1 MPTLNSISYNQN
13 DIMYRYIDNQKWYV
27 LKHICKALDLKSFN
41 TNKIPKE
48 HLSYMY
54 IPSKR
59 YAQRVVTINEK
70 GLQIM
75 FSSTN
80 KPNAKGLSIK
90 LQLQLAIFQ
99 RKEVDILETI
109 SRAFHN
115 EKSIREYSIGKY
127 RIDLYFPKYKLA
139 VECDENNHQNYEILN
154 EKLRELY
161 IQEQLKCTFLRFN
174 PDEPEF
180 NIGEPINKILSH
192 IVNYSYPSQF

>member
-1 MPTLNSISYNQN
+1 MPTLNSVSYKQH

-27 LKHICKALDLKSFN
+27 LKHICKALELNSFN

-48 HLSYMY
+48 YLSYMY

-90 LQLQLAIFQ
+90 LQLPLAIFQ

-109 SRAFHN
+109 S
-115 EKSIREYSIGKY
+115 
-127 RIDLYFPKYKLA
+127 
-139 VECDENNHQNYEILN
+139 
-154 EKLRELY
+154 ELF
-161 IQEQLKCTFLRFN
+161 IMR
-174 PDEPEF
+174 
-180 NIGEPINKILSH
+180 
-192 IVNYSYPSQF
+192 SQ

>member
-13 DIMYRYIDNQKWYV
+13 DIIYTYLNNQKWYV
-27 LKHICKALDLKSFN
+27 LKHICKALELKSFN

-48 HLSYMY
+48 YLSYMY

-59 YAQRVVTINEK
+59 YAQRVSIINEK

-80 KPNAKGLSIK
+80 KPKAKGLCIK
-90 LQLQLAIFQ
+90 LQLPLAIFQ

-115 EKSIREYSIGKY
+115 EKSIREYSIG
-127 RIDLYFPKYKLA
+127 LYFPKYKLA
-139 VECDENNHQNYEILN
+139 VECDENNHQSYKILD
-154 EKLRELY
+154 EKLREIY
-161 IQEQLKCTFLRFN
+161 IKEQLKCTFLRFN

-192 IVNYSYPSQF
+192 IVNFSSQF

>member
-13 DIMYRYIDNQKWYV
+13 DIIYTYLNNQKWYV
-27 LKHICKALDLKSFN
+27 LKHICKALELKSFN

-48 HLSYMY
+48 YLSYMY

-59 YAQRVVTINEK
+59 YSQRVSIINEK

-80 KPNAKGLSIK
+80 KPKAKGLSIK
-90 LQLQLAIFQ
+90 LQLPLAIFQ
-99 RKEVDILETI
+99 RKEVDILDTI
-109 SRAFHN
+109 SRAFNN

-139 VECDENNHQNYEILN
+139 VECDENNHRNYEILE

-161 IQEQLKCTFLRFN
+161 IKERLKCTFLRFN
-174 PDEPEF
+174 PDALGF
-180 NIGEPINKILSH
+180 NVGEPINKILSH
-192 IVNYSYPSQF
+192 IVNYSYPS

>member
-1 MPTLNSISYNQN
+1 
-13 DIMYRYIDNQKWYV
+13 
-27 LKHICKALDLKSFN
+27 
-41 TNKIPKE
+41 
-48 HLSYMY
+48 
-54 IPSKR
+54 
-59 YAQRVVTINEK
+59 
-70 GLQIM
+70 M

-80 KPNAKGLSIK
+80 KPKAKGLCIK
-90 LQLQLAIFQ
+90 LQLPLAIFQ

-139 VECDENNHQNYEILN
+139 VECDENNHQSYKILD
-154 EKLRELY
+154 EKLREIY
-161 IQEQLKCTFLRFN
+161 IKEQLKCTFLRFN

-192 IVNYSYPSQF
+192 IVNFSSQF

>member
-13 DIMYRYIDNQKWYV
+13 DIIYTYLNNQKWYV
-27 LKHICKALDLKSFN
+27 LKHICKALELKSFN

-48 HLSYMY
+48 YLSYMY

-59 YAQRVVTINEK
+59 YAQRVSIINEK

-80 KPNAKGLSIK
+80 KPKAKGLCIK
-90 LQLQLAIFQ
+90 LQLPLAIFQ

-139 VECDENNHQNYEILN
+139 VECDENNHRNYEILE

-161 IQEQLKCTFLRFN
+161 IKERLKCTFLRFN
-174 PDEPEF
+174 PDALGF
-180 NIGEPINKILSH
+180 NVGEPINKILSH
-192 IVNYSYPSQF
+192 IVNYSYPS

>member
-161 IQEQLKCTFLRFN
+161 IKEQLKCTFLRFN

>member
-1 MPTLNSISYNQN
+1 MPTLNSISYHQN
-13 DIMYRYIDNQKWYV
+13 DIMYTYFDNKKWYV
-27 LKHICKALDLKSFN
+27 LKHICKAINLKSFN
-41 TNKIPKE
+41 TKNIPKE
-48 HLSYMY
+48 CLSYMY

-59 YAQRVVTINEK
+59 YAQPVVTINEK

-80 KPNAKGLSIK
+80 KPKAKGLCIK
-90 LQLQLAIFQ
+90 LQLPLAIFQ

-139 VECDENNHQNYEILN
+139 VECDENNHHNYEILN

-192 IVNYSYPSQF
+192 IVNFSSQF

>member
-1 MPTLNSISYNQN
+1 MATLNSISYQQT
-13 DIMYRYIDNQKWYV
+13 DIMYRYFNNEKWYV
-27 LKHICKALDLKSFN
+27 LKHICKALNLKSFN

-59 YAQRVVTINEK
+59 FSQRVVIINEK

-80 KPNAKGLSIK
+80 KPNAKSLSIK
-90 LQLQLAIFQ
+90 LQLPLAIFQ
-99 RKEVDILETI
+99 RKEVDILDTI
-109 SRAFHN
+109 SRAFQN
-115 EKSIREYSIGKY
+115 EKLIREYGVGKY

-139 VECDENNHQNYEILN
+139 VECDENNHKNYEILE

-161 IQEQLKCTFLRFN
+161 IKERLKCTFIRFN

-180 NIGEPINKILSH
+180 NVGGPINKILSH
-192 IVNYSYPSQF
+192 IVNYSHCSQL

>member
-1 MPTLNSISYNQN
+1 
-13 DIMYRYIDNQKWYV
+13 MYRYIDNQRWYV
-27 LKHICKALDLKSFN
+27 LKHICKALELKSFN

-80 KPNAKGLSIK
+80 KPNAKSLSIK
-90 LQLQLAIFQ
+90 LQLPLAIFQ

-154 EKLRELY
+154 ERLRELY

-174 PDEPEF
+174 PDDPEF
-180 NIGEPINKILSH
+180 NIGEPISKIFSH
-192 IVNYSYPSQF
+192 IVNYHSQL

>member
-1 MPTLNSISYNQN
+1 MPTLNCISYHQN
-13 DIMYRYIDNQKWYV
+13 DIMYTYFDNQKWYV
-27 LKHICKALDLKSFN
+27 LKHICKALELKSFN

-59 YAQRVVTINEK
+59 YAQRVSIINEK

-75 FSSTN
+75 FSSTH

-90 LQLQLAIFQ
+90 LELPLAIFQ
-99 RKEVDILETI
+99 RKEVDILDTI

-161 IQEQLKCTFLRFN
+161 IKEQLKCTFLRFN

>member
-1 MPTLNSISYNQN
+1 MPTLNSITYNQN
-13 DIMYRYIDNQKWYV
+13 DIMYRYIDNQRWYV
-27 LKHICKALDLKSFN
+27 LKHICKALELKSFN

-80 KPNAKGLSIK
+80 KPNAKSLSIK
-90 LQLQLAIFQ
+90 LQLPLAIFQ

-154 EKLRELY
+154 ERLRELY

-174 PDEPEF
+174 PDDPEF
-180 NIGEPINKILSH
+180 NIGEPISKIFSH
-192 IVNYSYPSQF
+192 IVNYHSQL

>member
-1 MPTLNSISYNQN
+1 MATLNSISYQQT
-13 DIMYRYIDNQKWYV
+13 DIIYTYFDNEKWYV
-27 LKHICKALDLKSFN
+27 LKHICKALNLKSFN
-41 TNKIPKE
+41 TNKIPKDY
-48 HLSYMY
+48 LSYMY

-59 YAQRVVTINEK
+59 FSQRVITINEK

-75 FSSTN
+75 FSRTN
-80 KPNAKGLSIK
+80 KPEAKGLSIK
-90 LQLQLAIFQ
+90 LQLPLAIFQ
-99 RKEVDILETI
+99 RQEVDILDTI

-139 VECDENNHQNYEILN
+139 VECDENNHQSYKILD
-154 EKLRELY
+154 EKLREIY
-161 IQEQLKCTFLRFN
+161 IKEQLKCTFLRFN

-192 IVNYSYPSQF
+192 IVNFSSQF